1 MYILFAALEDSQIIA
16 RFHAKQWQLLSRPLT
31 VCLSKFSAS
40 IVSDRKQFNWQNSCL
55 VASLQNEPRQTWAAQ
70 EQKHHRTAAV
80 TVLLSR
86 TESKRFTPH
95 LHLNCSMTEDGLKL
109 VYRPLNCSF
118 IFSWKPEQCK
128 HENHLADALVQSEQ
142 HKKELLQ
149 LTPDADEHN
158 TLDSA
163 T

>member
-1 MYILFAALEDSQIIA
+1 MQNSDS
-16 RFHAKQWQLLSRPLT
+16 FLSRPLHSLFEQI
-31 VCLSKFSAS
+31 LSLHSEWLQAIQLTKFL
-40 IVSDRKQFNWQNSCL
+40 F
-55 VASLQNEPRQTWAAQ
+55 VASLQNKPRQTWAAQ

-118 IFSWKPEQCK
+118 IFSWKPEECK
-128 HENHLADALVQSEQ
+128 HENHLADALIQSEQ
-142 HKKELLQ
+142 HEKELLQ

>member
-16 RFHAKQWQLLSRPLT
+16 RFHAKQWQLLSRPLHSLFEQI
-31 VCLSKFSAS
+31 LSLHSEWS
-40 IVSDRKQFNWQNSCL
+40 QNWQNSCL

-95 LHLNCSMTEDGLKL
+95 LHLNCSMTEDALKL

-118 IFSWKPEQCK
+118 IFSWKPEECK
-128 HENHLADALVQSEQ
+128 HENHLADALIQSEQ

-149 LTPDADEHN
+149 LTPDAGEHN
-158 TLDSA
+158 TLDWA